1 MARLYRTKHV
11 SEKSVL
17 FQQLLP
23 VIKQYQQSGFT
34 HEKIVELLKD
44 QHDLNLVTVKTFK
57 SYLYRYA
64 KVNPAMSKNTA
75 TLQSMPTSREI
86 KNHRS
91 LSMFVMTFADQY
103 YEPPMKWKSKDIKS
117 LS

>member
-1 MARLYRTKHV
+1 M
-11 SEKSVL
+11 L

-64 KVNPAMSKNTA
+64 KVNPAMPKNTA
-75 TLQSMPTSREI
+75 TSNPCQLPEKLKI
-86 KNHRS
+86 IE
-91 LSMFVMTFADQY
+91 A
-103 YEPPMKWKSKDIKS
+103 
-117 LS
+117 